1 VGIAHL
7 LANEMH
13 GNLERSQILWLC
25 SFSEPD
31 LRGIGGAI
39 AQDYQKKAPILWLSE
54 KKTPASLAFYPN
66 PIRYC
71 KSVHL
76 PASRQSGVFSLHRF
90 AGDLH
95 LIPVTSLKM
104 KEKQL
109 GQS

>member
-54 KKTPASLAFYPN
+54 KKNARFSG
-66 PIRYC
+66 I
-71 KSVHL
+71 L
-76 PASRQSGVFSLHRF
+76 PQSDQIL
-90 AGDLH
+90 
-95 LIPVTSLKM
+95 
-104 KEKQL
+104 
-109 GQS
+109 